1 MEREAN
7 YTAVG
12 VFVLLVTALAGLFVY
27 WYSDSRDHR
36 DYQRYEIY
44 FDGSVSGLVVG
55 GQVRYLG
62 VDVGRIVRIRL
73 DPRAADRVQVIADID
88 SKAPISQRTLAKL
101 SLQGV
106 TGLLYLDLLQSRDDS
121 ARMPAVPSER
131 YPVID
136 SMRSEFDV
144 LVASLPDIAL
154 RTNDVLAKAQ
164 GMLSAQ
170 NTAAVGRL
178 LANLDRAG
186 QSLPPAMAELSS
198 LLGELRAT
206 ATDTRALVN
215 QARGSLGAVEPDLR
229 ATAAQLRASSENLGR
244 LSARL
249 DAMTEENRAGLR
261 AFTQEGLP
269 QLEQSLRSVQQTADD
284 LSRLSRALAE
294 DPSQLLFPP
303 TPAGV
308 ELPR

>member
-62 VDVGRIVRIRL
+62 VDVGRIVRVRL

-144 LVASLPDIAL
+144 LVASLPEIAL

-178 LANLDRAG
+178 LVNLDRAG
-186 QSLPPAMAELSS
+186 QSLPPAMAELSV

-215 QARGSLGAVEPDLR
+215 QARGSLGAVEPDLH
-229 ATAAQLRASSENLGR
+229 ATAAQLRASSENLAR

-303 TPAGV
+303 TPTGV